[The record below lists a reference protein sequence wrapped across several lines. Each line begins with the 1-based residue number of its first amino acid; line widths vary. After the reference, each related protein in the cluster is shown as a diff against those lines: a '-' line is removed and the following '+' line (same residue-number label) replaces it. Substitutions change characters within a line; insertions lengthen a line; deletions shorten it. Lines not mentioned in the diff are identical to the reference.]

1 MWRQLLSTLTF
12 FLFLTFSCSFG
23 AKIRSKTLGIVYNDQ
38 LWDAVNLW
46 VNEFHLE
53 PDTMKPRKRPM
64 SLASP
69 SIIVDEKGNVRM
81 VIGAAGGKYIAT
93 ALAQVHKHIYQC
105 LKTRFSHVTWA
116 RTLKLPEISSKSAY
130 LSGNLWDSLTI
141 VTGQKV
147 KPRSKTG
154 VLKWPTGKTYVIS
167 E

>member
-12 FLFLTFSCSFG
+12 FLFLTCSCSFG

-53 PDTMKPRKRPM
+53 PDTMKPRKRPT

-93 ALAQVHKHIYQC
+93 ALAQVPKYI
-105 LKTRFSHVTWA
+105 
-116 RTLKLPEISSKSAY
+116 
-130 LSGNLWDSLTI
+130 
-141 VTGQKV
+141 
-147 KPRSKTG
+147 
-154 VLKWPTGKTYVIS
+154 
-167 E
+167 

>member
-1 MWRQLLSTLTF
+1 MWRQLLSMLTF

-105 LKTRFSHVTWA
+105 LKTPFSHVT
-116 RTLKLPEISSKSAY
+116 
-130 LSGNLWDSLTI
+130 
-141 VTGQKV
+141 
-147 KPRSKTG
+147 
-154 VLKWPTGKTYVIS
+154 
-167 E
+167 